1 LKREWIEEIYKG
13 GQSLRFALKQKL
25 FDGRSDFQRV
35 EIYDSTDHGKVLL
48 NDRAFMLCERDER
61 IYHEMMAHVP
71 LFVHPHPKN
80 VLIIGGGDGG
90 TAREVLRH
98 RSVEQVVLVEI
109 DALVVEAC
117 RKYIPQTAAAISD
130 RRVELRI
137 EDGVEYVKN
146 STQAFDVILIDSTD
160 PNGMATPLFG
170 PEFYADVVKRLNPD
184 GIVVAQGES
193 VFYEE
198 KMQGKLL
205 EIAHPLFKY
214 TSMFN
219 FSNLTYPGGLWSF
232 MWASLTKH
240 PIKDMRLNSSGLEMF
255 YYNSGVHLAAFQL
268 PEFQVKALKPWTKI

>member
-13 GQSLRFALKQKL
+13 GQSLRFGLKAKL
-25 FDGRSDFQRV
+25 FDGRSDYQRV
-35 EIYDSTDHGKVLL
+35 EIYESSDHGRVLL
-48 NDRAFMLCERDER
+48 NDRAFMLSERDER

-71 LFVHPHPKN
+71 LCVHPKPQN

-98 RSVEQVVLVEI
+98 RSVEQVVLVEV

-117 RKYIPQTAAAISD
+117 RKFIPQTAAALSD
-130 RRVELRI
+130 KRLELRI
-137 EDGVEYVKN
+137 EDGVDFVKK
-146 STQAFDVILIDSTD
+146 TDRKFDVILIDSTD

-170 PEFYADVVKRLNPD
+170 PEFYADVVKCLDVD

-193 VFYEE
+193 VFYED
-198 KMQGKLL
+198 KTQSQLL
-205 EIAHPLFKY
+205 AIAHPLFQY
-214 TSMFN
+214 VSMFN
-219 FSNLTYPGGLWSF
+219 FSNMTYPGGLWSF

-240 PIKDMRLNSSGLEMF
+240 PIKDMRLDLGLEMY
-255 YYNSGVHLAAFQL
+255 YYNPGVHLASFQL